1 MTMTEHTTPNAPAI
15 DALGNAVS
23 RVTAAAA
30 LAQAVADYVPHD
42 AGKCDC
48 LDAIEMHL
56 LRPAAAELQEAY
68 GAVCGVLTRS

>member
-1 MTMTEHTTPNAPAI
+1 MTQHTPPNAPAI
-15 DALGNAVS
+15 DALGEAVA
-23 RVTAAAA
+23 RVAAAAA
-30 LAQAVADYVPHD
+30 LAQAVADYVPAG

-68 GAVCGVLTRS
+68 ETVCGVLSRS